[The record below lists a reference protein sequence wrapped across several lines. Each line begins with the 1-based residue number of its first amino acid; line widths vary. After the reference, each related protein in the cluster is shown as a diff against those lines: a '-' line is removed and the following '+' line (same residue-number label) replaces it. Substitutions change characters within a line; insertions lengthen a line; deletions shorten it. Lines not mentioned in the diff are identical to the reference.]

1 MSAARL
7 KDLIDEKILN
17 TRRVFL
23 WGQIDDTSAQYVV
36 ERLLYLELRDPGK
49 EIQLIINSPG
59 GYVTSGF
66 SIYDTIKGISSPVST
81 ICSGF
86 AASMAS
92 ILLSAGAKGR
102 RFVLKHGRVMIHQPS
117 GGSGGNASDI
127 EIQAAE
133 LLKTKEL
140 GARLLAD
147 NCGQTVEKIMRDFN
161 RDYFMNA
168 EESVAYGIADGVM
181 ENLIE
186 IS

>member
-1 MSAARL
+1 MSAPRL

-17 TRRVFL
+17 NRKVFL
-23 WGQIDDTSAQYVV
+23 WGTVDDESARHVI

-66 SIYDTIKGISSPVST
+66 AIYDTMKSISSPIST
-81 ICSGF
+81 ICSGL

-92 ILLSAGAKGR
+92 ILLSAGERGR

-117 GGSGGNASDI
+117 GGTGGNASDI
-127 EIQAAE
+127 EIQAEE
-133 LLKTKEL
+133 LIKTKEL
-140 GARLLAD
+140 GAKLLAE
-147 NCGQTVEKIMRDFN
+147 NCGQSVEKIIKDFN

-168 EESVAYGIADGVM
+168 EEAVTYGIADGVL
-181 ENLIE
+181 EELVKTE
-186 IS
+186 